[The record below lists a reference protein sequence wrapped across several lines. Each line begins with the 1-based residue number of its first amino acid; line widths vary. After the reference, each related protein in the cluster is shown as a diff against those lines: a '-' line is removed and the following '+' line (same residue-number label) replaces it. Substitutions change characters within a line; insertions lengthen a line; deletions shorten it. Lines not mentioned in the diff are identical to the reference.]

1 MLDRVIAGP
10 VPRVAEQC
18 RRRVRT
24 AERRVVAD
32 VDPGPRGSGL
42 ALGQHRHRRVIAVQT
57 LRRQH
62 MRRDPVVQRPQRH
75 RAGAH
80 LVGQGRQAE
89 IDTFARVAIPLAV
102 ERLVL
107 AVLLEDD
114 HRQQVRARPAP
125 GCRVERRRRLG
136 DLLAMTAGELLA
148 HRLDHL
154 PAAWDDLQRLGHVLA
169 DLRQLLRAAAG
180 GRMSAPAP
188 PRARAEG
195 APETGRL
202 ATREPLDL
210 RCSGRRQLV
219 LGRAPP
225 QARRAEAPAGREAAA
240 YAPSASRTSRA

>member
-1 MLDRVIAGP
+1 MVQRPRPDLRGGCAAMRIPTATAVVAGVDVRLEDPGEGPQMLDRVIAGP

-102 ERLVL
+102 ELSGWCWPYFSKTIIASRFG
-107 AVLLEDD
+107 
-114 HRQQVRARPAP
+114 PAQP
-125 GCRVERRRRLG
+125 RGV
-136 DLLAMTAGELLA
+136 
-148 HRLDHL
+148 
-154 PAAWDDLQRLGHVLA
+154 AWNG
-169 DLRQLLRAAAG
+169 AG
-180 GRMSAPAP
+180 GWEIFS
-188 PRARAEG
+188 
-195 APETGRL
+195 
-202 ATREPLDL
+202 
-210 RCSGRRQLV
+210 Q
-219 LGRAPP
+219 
-225 QARRAEAPAGREAAA
+225 
-240 YAPSASRTSRA
+240 